1 MKTILSTVR
10 GWVVVGVI
18 LGSGGAFAQM
28 TDITDT
34 NGCKIKLHAYQVQNI
49 KNDISRGFGITLH
62 RWDGDCKNGY
72 ASGVGVL
79 VGFLTDRRFHSV
91 ERGNRVNGALLNGAH
106 VGSDY
111 LTYGHDGQFRRGGQ
125 VVKTDKIPAWAQ
137 ASLAVPL
144 SSESTRQSSAPQNQA
159 DDPKVFGRSAR
170 GG

>member
-1 MKTILSTVR
+1 
-10 GWVVVGVI
+10 VI

-28 TDITDT
+28 ADITDT

-79 VGFLTDRRFHSV
+79 VGFFTNGEFASV
-91 ERGNRVNGALLNGAH
+91 NRGTRINGAWINGSQ

-111 LTYGHDGQFRRGGQ
+111 LHYGHPDGQLRRGSQ
-125 VVKTDKIPAWAQ
+125 VLKTDKIPAWAQ

-144 SSESTRQSSAPQNQA
+144 SSESTRQSPAPQNQA